1 MWLKNNNSVRDMTV
15 NFDSLAARL
24 LLIVKCRWVIEPSR
38 NMKSSSPQQ
47 NVSCEL
53 RVHRQIVYK
62 SLWRP
67 ESPGPLSG
75 RNEEDRTSSWL
86 VLCQQFFLDVLIR
99 NTTSYW
105 VRPSK
110 SRTLNPCLYPFRY
123 DKSPKTIPGSS
134 FLWKVLL
141 IVPT

>member
-53 RVHRQIVYK
+53 RVHRQIDYK
-62 SLWRP
+62 SL
-67 ESPGPLSG
+67 
-75 RNEEDRTSSWL
+75 
-86 VLCQQFFLDVLIR
+86 
-99 NTTSYW
+99 
-105 VRPSK
+105 
-110 SRTLNPCLYPFRY
+110 
-123 DKSPKTIPGSS
+123 
-134 FLWKVLL
+134 
-141 IVPT
+141 